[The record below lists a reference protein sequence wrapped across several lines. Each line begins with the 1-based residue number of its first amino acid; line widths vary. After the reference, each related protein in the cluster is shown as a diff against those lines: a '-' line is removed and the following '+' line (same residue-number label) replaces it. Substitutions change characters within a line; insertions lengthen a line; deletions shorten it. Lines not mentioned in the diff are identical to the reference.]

1 MISTR
6 QLRRTLGLT
15 HTSDG
20 LLTVN
25 NIGSHYYSRPRGR
38 KITFSPPASS
48 RKNAS
53 NLYKEVSWLA
63 EPELPTGAL
72 KLQVLENASMENTST
87 EKSRSHNVP
96 LEILSE
102 LQQRHCAY
110 SRITASQ
117 KRISHASLLWSKKT
131 DSSSSRLLRNCLR
144 ICSYAIWKTDRVC
157 ITTHEQWRRRSNH
170 GHCRWKRNS

>member
-1 MISTR
+1 
-6 QLRRTLGLT
+6 
-15 HTSDG
+15 
-20 LLTVN
+20 V
-25 NIGSHYYSRPRGR
+25 
-38 KITFSPPASS
+38 
-48 RKNAS
+48 
-53 NLYKEVSWLA
+53 A

-117 KRISHASLLWSKKT
+117 KRISLGSTGARSCVREVEETTDYTASASLL
-131 DSSSSRLLRNCLR
+131 
-144 ICSYAIWKTDRVC
+144 
-157 ITTHEQWRRRSNH
+157 
-170 GHCRWKRNS
+170 